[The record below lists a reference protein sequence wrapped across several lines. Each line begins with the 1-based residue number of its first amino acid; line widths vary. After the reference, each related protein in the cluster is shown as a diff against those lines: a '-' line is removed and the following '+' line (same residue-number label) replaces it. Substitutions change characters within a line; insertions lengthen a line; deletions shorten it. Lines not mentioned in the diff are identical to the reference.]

1 MKQKEKGFVRE
12 IGKEEGFE
20 VCLALD
26 TFDSATSTC
35 RSSWVREVT
44 NRFSMEKSARK
55 AKQLSSEGENT
66 TKSTNICSYENKKF
80 KKQQVVTN

>member
-20 VCLALD
+20 VYLALD
-26 TFDSATSTC
+26 TFDSAASTC

-44 NRFSMEKSARK
+44 NRFSVEKSARK

-66 TKSTNICSYENKKF
+66 TKSTNICNSENKKF